1 MKINVNIPKD
11 AFINTFTPF
20 LKFIKHPKMETI
32 VLYGGAATGK
42 SKFATQMM
50 TIKAMKEK
58 RKILIIRKVARTLK
72 DSIWTDFLDTIET
85 FGMSEHVKINKTNF
99 TMTFPNGSVLM
110 FKGLDDP
117 EKIKSISGVDDILVE
132 EATEIT
138 ADDYKQLTLRIGRK
152 KTSGRLR
159 NQFVLCF
166 NPIGKWNWVYKTWG
180 EYIDNPKKPRPKN
193 LVIHKSYY
201 WDNHFLSSTTIE
213 NIEEKKNS
221 DKNYWKIY
229 GLGEFA
235 SLDKRVIEDY
245 KVEEFT
251 LDSLIAEYGKQT
263 LIDSKHLGLDF
274 GYVNDPTAFVFLFYI
289 ESVNKVYIYDTFYE
303 KGLTNQMI
311 AEEIKK
317 RGYQNNEII
326 ADSAEL
332 KSIHDLQDN
341 HGIRRVVP
349 AEKGPGSVNQGI
361 DFLNTCTIIVH
372 PKNKEYIEELEN
384 YVWIKD
390 KKTGEY
396 INKPEDRNNHL
407 IDATRYALEGIYK
420 NVSIKTL
427 ILK

>member
-1 MKINVNIPKD
+1 MKISVNIPQN
-11 AFINTFTPF
+11 AFISTFTPF

-152 KTSGRLR
+152 KTIGRLR
-159 NQFVLCF
+159 NQFILCF

-180 EYIDNPKKPRPKN
+180 EYIDNPKKPRPEN

-229 GLGEFA
+229 GLGQFA
-235 SLDKRVIEDY
+235 SLDKRVIEGY

-289 ESVNKVYIYDTFYE
+289 ESVNKVYVYDTFYE
-303 KGLTNQMI
+303 KGLTNQRI

-341 HGIRRVVP
+341 HRIRRVVP

-390 KKTGEY
+390 KNTGEY